1 MTLYRILKKGD
12 KYPGKHNNSTQRTS
26 DNLKPLQPKAQMLII
41 WKSLIEY
48 VNEHVRDGKSVYI
61 KKFGCFTFK
70 VDTELP
76 KIHRG
81 RNISPAVDIFTQRAQ
96 RKNIHH
102 LKPVFVIDKDLEK
115 QLKK

>member
-1 MTLYRILKKGD
+1 
-12 KYPGKHNNSTQRTS
+12 
-26 DNLKPLQPKAQMLII
+26 MLII

-48 VNEHVRDGKSVYI
+48 VNEHVREGKSVYI

-81 RNISPAVDIFTQRAQ
+81 RNVSPAVDIFTQRAQ

-102 LKPVFVIDKDLEK
+102 LKPVFVIDKDFETSC
-115 QLKK
+115 LKKQNVLKEEISPSISQHSIF